1 MRKIILYIQIS
12 LDGVVSDP
20 EQWMTLSDE
29 ILADALEYYDTL
41 DAIIVGSK
49 TYPSLAEYWQTAEMS
64 SQSDLERTFAIRI
77 DKIRK
82 IVISRSK
89 IKLVWNNSQ
98 QLMIKDSESRVH
110 EIENLKKS
118 GGKNISVEA
127 GVKTWQLFL
136 QSSLFD
142 EILLLI
148 HPIVAGQGKKL
159 FADVGAKAPMQ
170 LKNSKVYENGV
181 VGLHYQK
188 R

>member
-1 MRKIILYIQIS
+1 MRKIILYMQIS

-41 DAIIVGSK
+41 DAILVGSK
-49 TYPSLAEYWQTAEMS
+49 SYPSLAEYWQTAETS
-64 SQSDLERTFAIRI
+64 SSSALERSFARRI
-77 DKIRK
+77 NEIRK
-82 IVISRSK
+82 IVISRSN
-89 IKLVWNNSQ
+89 IKLVWDNSQ
-98 QLMIKDSESRVH
+98 QLMIKDSESLVR
-110 EIENLKKS
+110 EIENLKKD

-136 QSSLFD
+136 QNSLFD

-148 HPIVAGQGKKL
+148 HPILAGQGKKL
-159 FADVGAKAPMQ
+159 FADVGAKMTMQ
-170 LKNSKVYENGV
+170 LINSKVYENSV

>member
-1 MRKIILYIQIS
+1 MQIS

-20 EQWMTLSDE
+20 EQWMILISDE
-29 ILADALEYYDTL
+29 ILADALEYYSTL
-41 DAIIVGSK
+41 DAIIVGSNS
-49 TYPSLAEYWQTAEMS
+49 YPSLAEYWQTAEMS
-64 SQSDLERTFAIRI
+64 SQSALERTFARRI
-77 DKIRK
+77 NEIRK

-98 QLMIKDSESRVH
+98 QLFIKDSGSLVRR
-110 EIENLKKS
+110 IENLKKS

-136 QSSLFD
+136 QNSLFD

-159 FADVGAKAPMQ
+159 FANVGVKTPMQ

>member
-1 MRKIILYIQIS
+1 MQIS

-20 EQWMTLSDE
+20 EHWMTISDE
-29 ILADALEYYDTL
+29 ILADALEYYNNTL
-41 DAIIVGSK
+41 DAILVGSK
-49 TYPSLAEYWQTAEMS
+49 SYSSLAEYWQTAEMS
-64 SQSDLERTFAIRI
+64 SNSALERTFARRI
-77 DKIRK
+77 NEIRK

-98 QLMIKDSESRVH
+98 QLMIKDSESLVR

-136 QSSLFD
+136 QNSLFD

-148 HPIVAGQGKKL
+148 HPIVAGQGKRL
-159 FADVGAKAPMQ
+159 FADVGAKVTMQ
-170 LKNSKVYENGV
+170 LINSKVYENSV

>member
-1 MRKIILYIQIS
+1 MQIS

-20 EQWMTLSDE
+20 ELWMMTSISDE
-29 ILADALEYYDTL
+29 ILADALEYYNTL
-41 DAIIVGSK
+41 DAILVGSK
-49 TYPSLAEYWQTAEMS
+49 SYPSLAKYWQTAEMS
-64 SQSDLERTFAIRI
+64 SQSALERTFARRI
-77 DKIRK
+77 NEIRK

-89 IKLVWNNSQ
+89 IKPVWNNSQ
-98 QLMIKDSESRVH
+98 QLFIKDSESLVC

-118 GGKNISVEA
+118 KGKNISVEA

-136 QSSLFD
+136 QNSLFD

-148 HPIVAGQGKKL
+148 HPIISGRGKKL
-159 FADVGAKAPMQ
+159 FAAVGAKTPMQ
-170 LKNSKVYENGV
+170 LINSKMYENGV